1 MRVLAIDSSGMT
13 ATVAVVEDTQTIAEY
28 TVNFKKT
35 HSQTLLPM
43 IDTMGKMIELDL
55 KSIDAIAVAG
65 GPGSFTGLR
74 IGSATAKGLGLAL
87 EKPLIHVPTVDG
99 LAYNLYGCQDIICPI
114 MDARRKQVYTGMYTF
129 ARRELE
135 GSKETELVL
144 DVLEAQ
150 NASPIEELIE
160 RLNIHGRQV
169 VFLGDGVPV
178 YQDVIK
184 EKMRVPF
191 SFAPA
196 SANRQRAAVVGALG
210 IQYYKEGKFET
221 AMEHQPDYLRVSQAE
236 RERAEK
242 ERKAVVSIR
251 QMKVEDAAAIA
262 EMEHQTFSDAW
273 SEKAILDTLR
283 NQKTICLVAEKIG
296 KIVGYCIVYT
306 ADDEADI
313 ARIAVLKES
322 RRFGIASELI
332 HALDVIC
339 WENQIQIIMLDVRV
353 SNEDARAFYEKHGF
367 TQDGIREN
375 YYKNPMEDAI
385 LMSRA
390 VIPTKK

>member
-1 MRVLAIDSSGMT
+1 MRVLAIDSSGRT

-196 SANRQRAAVVGALG
+196 CANRQRAAVVGALG

-283 NQKTICLVAEKIG
+283 NPKTICLVAEKIG